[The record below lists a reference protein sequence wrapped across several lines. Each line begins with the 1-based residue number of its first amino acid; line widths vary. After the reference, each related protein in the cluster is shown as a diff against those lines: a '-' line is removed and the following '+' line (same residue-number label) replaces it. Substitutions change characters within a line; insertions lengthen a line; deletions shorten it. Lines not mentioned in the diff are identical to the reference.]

1 MAAQAFVYREHTLGL
16 LTGDNTLDVLHAS
29 VLRGAVGT
37 TPSDPIHVD
46 KKDLRP
52 ASKQDFIDYRVQWH
66 PDYQVVDD

>member
-1 MAAQAFVYREHTLGL
+1 MALKAYIYKGHTLGL
-16 LTGDNTLDVLHAS
+16 LRDDNTLEVLHAS

-37 TPSDPIHVD
+37 TPSGPIHVD